1 MKYGCK
7 NCKNYYCRPH
17 CNHCNPRGFLRS
29 SACIGFII
37 LRSMCRRFF
46 SAILLSLFVPSAVFG
61 ANFVDVLETHKH
73 AFAIQT
79 LKDAGMVSGYA
90 DGTFKPDQT
99 VSRAEAVAI
108 ILKATGITATKTSA
122 KLPFT
127 DVPEDAW
134 YFPMIQKGV
143 SMEKLKGY
151 SDKTFRP
158 DNPVTLPE
166 ALALTISFYRVGV
179 KKVDVAEVIYDGLDE
194 KAWYAKQAQ
203 FAKNKNLIEP
213 DENGRVDPAKALTRG
228 ALAELIYRMRIFEQ
242 TQRPFDIT
250 SGWIETEHLDN
261 FWKIKHPADWEVFQG
276 QKNSVIWKRAGVQ
289 VFFTRLWPKSARLSI
304 SLVENPENLTGGQYF
319 TKLKDAY
326 LKAYPELK
334 VIFVET
340 MLGGKPALR
349 ISVHDQHIIDAAI
362 SLPNKNFLMM
372 YGEYGEA
379 PIGEWFKKY
388 IDAMIL
394 SYQYVERPP
403 APPPP
408 PPIPLEQRMET
419 LRENILVADQWKE
432 IAPLFPDKK
441 LIHTDAIGIGTG
453 PVDYYSSAEA
463 NHTIKLER
471 NSGTILNIREG
482 ETSAF

>member
-1 MKYGCK
+1 M
-7 NCKNYYCRPH
+7 R
-17 CNHCNPRGFLRS
+17 
-29 SACIGFII
+29 IGHKIF
-37 LRSMCRRFF
+37 
-46 SAILLSLFVPSAVFG
+46 SLFLIVLPAVALG
-61 ANFVDVLETHKH
+61 ANFSDVPETYKH
-73 AFAIQT
+73 TFAVQA
-79 LKDAGMVSGYA
+79 LKDAGIVSGYP

-99 VSRAEAVAI
+99 VSRSEAVAI
-108 ILKATGITATKTSA
+108 ILKAAGITAEKTSA

-127 DVPEDAW
+127 DVPETAW

-143 SMEKLKGY
+143 ALEKLKGY
-151 SDKTFRP
+151 PDKTFRP

-166 ALALTISFYRVGV
+166 ALAMTVSFYRVGV
-179 KKVDVAEVIYDGLDE
+179 KKVDVGEVIYGGLDV

-213 DENGRVDPAKALTRG
+213 DENGYIDAVKPLTRG
-228 ALAELIYRMRIFEQ
+228 ELAELIYRMRIFQQ

-250 SGWIETEHLDN
+250 SGWVETEHPDN
-261 FWKIKHPADWEVFQG
+261 FWKIKRPADWEVFQG
-276 QKNSVIWKRAGVQ
+276 QKNSVIWKRTGVQ
-289 VFFTRLWPKSARLSI
+289 TFFTRLWPKSARLSI
-304 SLVENPENLTGGQYF
+304 SLVENPENFTAGQYF
-319 TKLKDAY
+319 AKLKDAY
-326 LKAYPELK
+326 TKAYPELK

-340 MLGGKPALR
+340 ALGGKTALR
-349 ISVHDQHIIDAAI
+349 ISVHDRHIVDTAI
-362 SLPNKNFLMM
+362 ALPNKNFLMM
-372 YGEYGEA
+372 YGDYGEA

-388 IDAMIL
+388 IDAIIL

-419 LRENILVADQWKE
+419 LRENILVADKWKE

-453 PVDYYSSAEA
+453 PVDYYSSMEA

-482 ETSAF
+482 ETNAF